1 MSPSRRIDDVLAPL
15 QERAKELR
23 CLYRVVDAVGRLDA
37 PLDEVVAKVLAAIP
51 DGWQYPGV
59 CRATLRIRDHTYG
72 NGGEAPGPWAQRA
85 PILVDDEVVGELA
98 VFYTDERPEADEGP
112 FLREERQL
120 LATLAERVGLF
131 LLQRQRLL
139 ERPHAESQGDAS
151 TATSPGQRHRSTD
164 PVEDWSV
171 ALEFLRR
178 ADPPLLR
185 SLTRR
190 MLNLLRWKGV
200 PEVGEFFTG
209 VAERAEP
216 GDENRPAPRARPVGA
231 LPTERIFDIASHHCS
246 PEEILGYL
254 HMWLGQDK
262 AGFLLSTLEEQGSS
276 LGEILEALERF
287 QVLGIQED
295 ELPTSIQ
302 TTARVALLRRFF
314 TDQIA
319 FINTAKALVTIED
332 FQRLADRVLYPPKSH
347 GKLGGKS
354 AGLFLA
360 EKIVEASAESA
371 SILRDI
377 KVPKTWHIASD
388 GVLAFV
394 RYNNMDDVHDRK
406 YLDVEQVRQEYPHVV
421 QAFKSSAFPPE
432 LLQGLSAALD
442 DFGTTPLIVRS
453 SSLLEDRMGS
463 TFSGKYKSLFLA
475 NQGSKAERIQALQDA
490 IAEVYASMF
499 APDPIQYRAGRNLL
513 DVHEEMGIMIQE
525 VVGTRV
531 GRYFLPTFS
540 GVAFSNNEFRWSP
553 RIRREDGLV
562 RLVPGLG
569 TRAVDRLS
577 DDYPVLVAP
586 GQPGLRVNASLD
598 EVVRYSP
605 KMVDLIDLE
614 SNEFRTVPV
623 AKLLQDLG
631 ERYPKVRRIVSVL
644 EGDRLRRLRGLT
656 DEIRGKDSVV
666 TFEGLLVDTTFV
678 TRMATLLKVL
688 QDRLGTPVDVEFAS
702 DGNSLYLLQC
712 RAQSYGGLDAPPD
725 IPRDLPPD
733 KVLFTAHRGVSNGRA
748 GPITHL
754 VYVDPDRYAEL
765 PDLRR
770 LREVGLVVG
779 RLNKILPKRQFILMG
794 PGRWGSRGDIRL
806 GVSVGYADISNT
818 AMLIEIA
825 RKKGNY
831 VPDLSFGTHFFQDL
845 VESGIRYLPLYPDE
859 ASNVLDE
866 DFLRTAP
873 NLLPQ
878 LLPDQSP
885 LSDVLHVIDIPAAR
899 SGLVL
904 NVLMNGDLDEA
915 VGLLTEVAERPEAPR
930 RVATPVPPSP
940 LQQISAPPAFEEHWR
955 WRRAVAER
963 IAARVDAER
972 FGVRGMW
979 LYGSTKNASARP
991 DSDLDLLVHFEGDQ
1005 HQRDALEAWLDGW
1018 NHALSEANWLRTGVR
1033 RDDLL
1038 DARILSTRDI
1048 EERRGPA
1055 AKIGAVTDAAEPLR
1069 FGSPDA

>member
-1 MSPSRRIDDVLAPL
+1 VSPDRRIDDLLAPL

-23 CLYRVVDAVGRLDA
+23 CLYRVVEAVGRLDA
-37 PLDEVVAKVLAAIP
+37 PLDEVVSKVLAAIP
-51 DGWQYPGV
+51 DGWQYPGI
-59 CRATLRIRDHTYG
+59 CRAMLRLRDHTYG
-72 NGGEAPGPWAQRA
+72 NGGETPSPWVQRA
-85 PILVDDEVVGELA
+85 PILVDEEPVGELA
-98 VFYTDERPEADEGP
+98 VYYTEARPEADEGP

-120 LATLAERVGLF
+120 LVTLAERIGLF

-139 ERPHAESQGDAS
+139 ERPPAPPPSDPVAGRRA
-151 TATSPGQRHRSTD
+151 TD
-164 PVEDWSV
+164 PEGDWRV
-171 ALEFLRR
+171 AVEFLRR

-185 SLTRR
+185 RLTRR
-190 MLNLLRWKGV
+190 MLNLLRWRGV
-200 PEVGEFFTG
+200 SEVEGFFTTG
-209 VAERAEP
+209 GERAEAA
-216 GDENRPAPRARPVGA
+216 DENRPAPRARPAGA
-231 LPTERIFDIASHHCS
+231 LPTERIFDIASRHCG
-246 PEEILGYL
+246 PQEILGYL

-262 AGFLLSTLEEQGSS
+262 AGFLLSTLEEQGTS

-287 QVLGIQED
+287 QVLGIEED

-332 FQRLADRVLYPPKSH
+332 FQRLAGRVLYPPKSH

-360 EKIVEASAESA
+360 RKIVEASAESA

-377 KVPKTWHIASD
+377 KVPTTWHIASD
-388 GVLAFV
+388 AVLAFV

-432 LLQGLSAALD
+432 MLQGLSAALD

-453 SSLLEDRMGS
+453 SSLLEDRTGS

-475 NQGSKAERIQALQDA
+475 NQGSKPERLQALQDA

-499 APDPIQYRAGRNLL
+499 GPDPIQYRAGRNLL

-525 VVGTRV
+525 VVGTQV
-531 GRYFLPTFS
+531 GRYFLPAFS

-614 SNEFRTVPV
+614 SNEFRTVSV
-623 AKLLQDLG
+623 ADLLHELG
-631 ERYPKVRRIVSVL
+631 ERYPRVKRIVSVL
-644 EGDRLRRLRGLT
+644 EADRLRRPRGLT
-656 DEIRGKDSVV
+656 DEIRGQQTVV
-666 TFEGLLVDTTFV
+666 TFEGLLSETTFV

-688 QDRLGTPVDVEFAS
+688 QDRLGTPVDIEFAS
-702 DGNSLYLLQC
+702 DGESLYLLQC
-712 RAQSYGGLDAPPD
+712 RAQSYGGFDAPPD
-725 IPRDLPPD
+725 IPRDLAPER
-733 KVLFTAHRGVSNGRA
+733 VLFSAHRSVSNGRA

-770 LREVGLVVG
+770 LRDVGLAVG

-794 PGRWGSRGDIRL
+794 PGRWGSRGDVRL

-825 RKKGNY
+825 RQKGNY

-859 ASNVLDE
+859 AGNAFDE
-866 DFLRTAP
+866 TFLRTAP
-873 NLLPQ
+873 NLLPE
-878 LLPDQSP
+878 LLPDHAE
-885 LSDVLHVIDIPAAR
+885 LADVVHVVDLPATR
-899 SGLVL
+899 NGLVL

-915 VGLLTEVAERPEAPR
+915 VGLLSESTGRPEVPPRTAAPVALPR
-930 RVATPVPPSP
+930 RHRT
-940 LQQISAPPAFEEHWR
+940 LLPPAFEEHWR
-955 WRRAVAER
+955 WRQAIAER
-963 IAARVDAER
+963 IAARVDAR
-972 FGVRGMW
+972 RMGVRGMW
-979 LYGSTKNASARP
+979 LYGSTKNATARP
-991 DSDLDLLVHFEGDQ
+991 DSDLDLLVHFDGDAR
-1005 HQRDALEAWLDGW
+1005 QREALEAWLEGW

-1033 RDDLL
+1033 RDNLL
-1038 DARILSTRDI
+1038 DARLVSTRDI

-1055 AKIGAVTDAAEPLR
+1055 AKIRAVTDAAEPLSLGGG
-1069 FGSPDA
+1069 GS